1 MSFVSLSLEKVPEM
15 ERIGRFT
22 SNDFSCWG
30 MEVHNLEIWT
40 SSQPDIFLPRDKNS
54 HRGVKDGG
62 LVEAIE
68 LVWETA
74 KKKKNMTGWSASPSM
89 ALPES
94 VVIREQICSHV
105 KEEPFNNELHRAGV
119 KGRHWGA
126 YAGKKGQTLEI
137 LKRLMSWQ
145 KTKLDYI

>member
-15 ERIGRFT
+15 KRIGRFT

-54 HRGVKDGG
+54 HRGVKDWGW
-62 LVEAIE
+62 VEAIE

-74 KKKKNMTGWSASPSM
+74 KKKNHDRVISLTLYGPARECSYQRTDLLSCKGDPLIMSYTGPGWR
-89 ALPES
+89 
-94 VVIREQICSHV
+94 VVTEGLMQG
-105 KEEPFNNELHRAGV
+105 E
-119 KGRHWGA
+119 
-126 YAGKKGQTLEI
+126 KGQTLGI